1 MLVAYWV
8 QFTRQKDIFNYQKAV
23 GEYDFSVVEGL
34 QTIDFAFIGLLI
46 WIDTN
51 VPINFGIVLNSFIAI
66 ILGLF
71 FTRLIKNPWEF
82 LLMAIIVLS
91 PTITDN
97 FRGIMRQGFALALFV
112 IGFMIPI
119 KTLTGKTFKGLFYVV
134 SAFFHQIILIP
145 LAAMFTAFLYRKIS
159 VRIGL
164 KPLQASVV
172 YSFFGVVVGLT
183 LFLLLAN
190 NALNVGELS
199 KGVEQGKS
207 GLGFMFFSATLI
219 YLIYSRRLSIQP
231 YYYEAFFII
240 LVVTSFYFVMAGSLR
255 FLSVGFPLI
264 AMFFM
269 NLEKPEDKYF
279 FLVLF
284 SIHSVTRII
293 LSTGYNLI

>member
-1 MLVAYWV
+1 
-8 QFTRQKDIFNYQKAV
+8 
-23 GEYDFSVVEGL
+23 
-34 QTIDFAFIGLLI
+34 
-46 WIDTN
+46 
-51 VPINFGIVLNSFIAI
+51 
-66 ILGLF
+66 
-71 FTRLIKNPWEF
+71 
-82 LLMAIIVLS
+82 
-91 PTITDN
+91 
-97 FRGIMRQGFALALFV
+97 MRQGFALALFV

-119 KTLTGKTFKGLFYVV
+119 KTLTGKTLKGLLYVI
-134 SAFFHQIILIP
+134 SAFFHQILLIP
-145 LAAMFTAFLYRKIS
+145 LAAMFTAFLYKKIS
-159 VRIGL
+159 KKIGL
-164 KPLQASVV
+164 KVLQAPVV
-172 YSFFGVVVGLT
+172 YSFLGVIVGLT

-190 NALNVGELS
+190 NAVDVGEIS
-199 KGVEQGKS
+199 EGVEQGKS
-207 GLGFMFFSATLI
+207 GLGFIFFAATLI